1 MSLKKRSNK
10 IIRPNCVLFHISIS
24 QITLKNPSFKK
35 IGVRKSPVLGS
46 NGSPK
51 TVRHFTAV

>member
-1 MSLKKRSNK
+1 MSLKRDQVKLLIVS
-10 IIRPNCVLFHISIS
+10 CFIS
-24 QITLKNPSFKK
+24 QITLKNPCSFKK